1 MRQSAGQAGHPD
13 TSQEDRMATT
23 TPGSYGETSHT
34 RDFGAR
40 GSIRRF
46 TETKLG
52 FKTSEFYMTLIFAV
66 AVIIAAYVKNADAL
80 SRDDGCARAGF
91 PVVPSIVSRGCAK
104 AVVREPYT
112 DDDDRRNY

>member
-1 MRQSAGQAGHPD
+1 
-13 TSQEDRMATT
+13 MATT

-66 AVIIAAYVKNADAL
+66 AVIVAAYVKNADAL
-80 SRDDGCARAGF
+80 SRDDGWRYASFA
-91 PVVPSIVSRGCAK
+91 VVAYIVSRGLAK
-104 AVVREPYT
+104 AGVREPYT
-112 DDDDRRNY
+112 EDNDDRRNY